1 VTPTACHLGTL
12 LLMSRP
18 SSVFPV
24 APVTVD
30 PRLLHL
36 EIRLRLAK
44 VRSDDSALI
53 HQLKADIR
61 RIEHLG
67 DRQRGGAPKK
77 LKTPCLLENRPSKP
91 TPHGHVHNKVK
102 VVKEQPEGEEAQGRM
117 NELTSFC
124 SKNVCSLRGTAII
137 FVTTGL
143 LASFVMISTS
153 DRTSASA
160 KTGRIVLGLTFFI
173 LVIALTLAFF
183 RVVVWCIEDSQV
195 HPCSCVRARKGIN
208 VGNSRLDAAVKA
220 SAAAIAGRS
229 LYGNRGWQAAESK
242 RAGRSA
248 PVLVMPKFDDGHAK
262 GATPH

>member
-1 VTPTACHLGTL
+1 MEGEDLTPTACHLGSTL

-44 VRSDDSALI
+44 VRSDDPALI

-124 SKNVCSLRGTAII
+124 SKNVCSLRDDGTA
-137 FVTTGL
+137 GL
-143 LASFVMISTS
+143 VRHDLDQRQDLCFGE
-153 DRTSASA
+153 DRAHRPRPYVFHPRDRPHP
-160 KTGRIVLGLTFFI
+160 GVL
-173 LVIALTLAFF
+173 
-183 RVVVWCIEDSQV
+183 
-195 HPCSCVRARKGIN
+195 P
-208 VGNSRLDAAVKA
+208 
-220 SAAAIAGRS
+220 GRS
-229 LYGNRGWQAAESK
+229 LVHR
-242 RAGRSA
+242 RLAGP
-248 PVLVMPKFDDGHAK
+248 PVLVCQ
-262 GATPH
+262 GAQGNQRGELPA